1 MGMSAKKIVI
11 VDDEKDLL
19 EALRETLEIEGF
31 DVTSFERVD
40 DAIVYLQ
47 NNQEA
52 DLVIS
57 DMRMPT
63 KNGLDLA
70 LAIRRDLKLNMPFV
84 MISGFADITPQQL
97 AEAKIID
104 FIPKP
109 FALSTFIQKINML
122 LTT

>member
-122 LTT
+122 LKT

>member
-1 MGMSAKKIVI
+1 MSAKKIVI

-122 LTT
+122 LKT

>member
-1 MGMSAKKIVI
+1 MLTKKIVI

-31 DVTSFERVD
+31 DVNSFERVD
-40 DAIVYLQ
+40 DAISFLKEH
-47 NNQEA
+47 NET
-52 DLVIS
+52 DLIIS
-57 DMRMPT
+57 DMRMPA

-70 LAIRRDLKLNMPFV
+70 LAVRRDLKMNIPFV

-97 AEAKIID
+97 EEAKIVD

-109 FALSTFIQKINML
+109 FALSTFINKINML
-122 LTT
+122 LKT

>member
-97 AEAKIID
+97 AEAKIVD

-122 LTT
+122 LKT